1 MMENQLR
8 MAKPGPDRDLDIEP
22 GLVLPLTPRRLR
34 TRPTEPKTPV
44 RWTTASLLLTD
55 IVGSCGIWERE
66 PEAMEDAIASHDG
79 AVARVVERF
88 RGRLIKARGEGDSS
102 FTIFQSATAA
112 VHAAVELQQQL
123 SEVVWSTT
131 EPIRVRVAVSTGDI
145 VDRAGELLGL
155 EISRAARIRALARGG
170 EILLGAATAAMVADS
185 VPVGTEL
192 ISLGERELRGLRR
205 PERVFELR
213 GAGTS
218 AGHPA

>member
-1 MMENQLR
+1 MIENQLR
-8 MAKPGPDRDLDIEP
+8 MAKPGPDRSLETEA
-22 GLVLPLTPRRLR
+22 GRVLPLTPRRAR
-34 TRPTEPKTPV
+34 NRPAEPKTPV

-66 PEAMEDAIASHDG
+66 PDAMEDSLVSHDR
-79 AVARVVERF
+79 AVTRIVERF
-88 RGRLIKARGEGDSS
+88 CGRLIKARGEGDSS

-123 SEVVWSTT
+123 SEIIWSTK
-131 EPIRVRVAVSTGDI
+131 EPLLVRVAVSTGDI

-185 VPVGTEL
+185 VPAGTEL
-192 ISLGERELRGLRR
+192 IELGERELRGLRR

-213 GAGTS
+213 GAGGH
-218 AGHPA
+218 AGQPA